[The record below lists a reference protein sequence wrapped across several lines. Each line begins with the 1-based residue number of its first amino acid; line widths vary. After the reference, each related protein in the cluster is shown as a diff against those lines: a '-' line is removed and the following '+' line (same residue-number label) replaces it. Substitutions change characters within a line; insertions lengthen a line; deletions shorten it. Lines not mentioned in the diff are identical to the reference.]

1 MTKGAK
7 LLKIYRVTNDLTQQ
21 DFSQKYNV
29 NRSTIASIESDNTFK
44 YPSPNT
50 FGIRSFSFF
59 ARIFEIENNKTNKI
73 QIFK

>member
-29 NRSTIASIESDNTFK
+29 NRSTIASIESGNNQPKVATAK
-44 YPSPNT
+44 VIANIINIEWSL
-50 FGIRSFSFF
+50 FF
-59 ARIFEIENNKTNKI
+59 EEEE
-73 QIFK
+73 

>member
-29 NRSTIASIESDNTFK
+29 NRSTIASIESGNSQPKVETAK
-44 YPSPNT
+44 VIASIIN
-50 FGIRSFSFF
+50 IEWSLFF
-59 ARIFEIENNKTNKI
+59 EEEE
-73 QIFK
+73 

>member
-29 NRSTIASIESDNTFK
+29 NRSTIASIES
-44 YPSPNT
+44 
-50 FGIRSFSFF
+50 GINQHKVETDKVI
-59 ARIFEIENNKTNKI
+59 ANVINIE
-73 QIFK
+73 